1 MFFLLY
7 KKDLAPFYTEL
18 NPLLKLTLAVV
29 QKIESHFILLVN
41 TIISLL
47 FGYQLYRLLTYPK

>member
-1 MFFLLY
+1 MLILQY

-29 QKIESHFILLVN
+29 QKIESQFILFKTN
-41 TIISLL
+41 RH
-47 FGYQLYRLLTYPK
+47 YDNLLTFRLSTL